1 MEFREGSN
9 CEYMWVQVDEIQN
22 DLIEGILMND
32 PHELL
37 DIHRG
42 SRVNVSLDRLNDWI
56 FPAGDG
62 DHFGGFTLD
71 VLAEG
76 DE

>member
-1 MEFREGSN
+1 
-9 CEYMWVQVDEIQN
+9 MWVQVEAIGKDEIK
-22 DLIEGILMND
+22 GILMND

-42 SRVNVSLDRLNDWI
+42 ARVNLSMDRLNDWI
-56 FPAGDG
+56 FPTSNGS
-62 DHFGGFTLD
+62 HVGGFTLD

-76 DE
+76 DD